1 MTLYP
6 VVKIAIVL
14 GGLGAIGG
22 IVARLRVAWW
32 ALPIV
37 VFAALGVAFSAEA
50 MRWDFLWSSI
60 LWDAPWRSA
69 VPLAVW
75 CAFGASGTV
84 RTTSW
89 PGVIVATALL
99 GDVVV
104 ATGLALAEPD
114 AGRRARLVLAASGAS
129 IIGPWSGATVFTLGC
144 GGLEM
149 SALGLALAL
158 IGFTRGRGEN
168 RLVRPSFRLAWPAA
182 AVVVSATL
190 LVWLMAAGSVADFA
204 SFGLEGL
211 APLLP
216 GRATEWVGVLAALI
230 GAVVY
235 EPAAA
240 LFLEHTLALATKL
253 RGTWA
258 VDALRIGVSVG
269 AGLPMLLLSGAQLR
283 VGLPL
288 WVLQVCLAVGYL
300 AVVYHV

>member
-6 VVKIAIVL
+6 VVKIAIVM

-22 IVARLRVAWW
+22 MVARLRAAWW

-37 VFAALGVAFSAEA
+37 VLAALGVAFSAHA
-50 MRWDFLWSSI
+50 MRWDFMWASI
-60 LWDAPWRSA
+60 LWDAPWRSGL
-69 VPLAVW
+69 PLAVW
-75 CAFGASGTV
+75 CAFGASGAV

-89 PGVIVATALL
+89 AGVVVATALL
-99 GDVVV
+99 GDVAV

-114 AGRRARLVLAASGAS
+114 PSRRARLVLAASGAS
-129 IIGPWSGATVFTLGC
+129 LVGPWSGATMLTLGH

-149 SALGLALAL
+149 SVLGLALAL
-158 IGFTRGRGEN
+158 IGYASGRGEN
-168 RLVRPSFRLAWPAA
+168 RLVRPSWALAWPAG
-182 AVVVSATL
+182 AVVVSVTL

-216 GRATEWVGVLAALI
+216 GRATEWVGFLAALA

-240 LFLEHTLALATKL
+240 LFLEHTLSLATQL
-253 RGTWA
+253 RGTWT

-269 AGLPMLLLSGAQLR
+269 AGLPMLLLSGARIR

-300 AVVYHV
+300 AVRYHV